1 VIGMLLFRA
10 GRALV
15 VTLSALTMAHLLDL
29 SHRLAYDTRLWAD
42 LTSAD
47 ALHRYF
53 ATGGGP
59 LEVATAAGVT
69 AFAMTV
75 GYQRP
80 AGRLAL
86 TAAMF
91 HTAALGVWLGVV
103 LPAGARGGT
112 GLSDL
117 ERWRTGWELGHTV
130 GFVLLLLGFAAL
142 VLAVLWERH
151 PGPVRRLAGAGAIG

>member
-1 VIGMLLFRA
+1 MIRMLLFRT

-42 LTSAD
+42 ITRPD

-53 ATGGGP
+53 ATVGGP

-69 AFAMTV
+69 VFALTV
-75 GYQRP
+75 GCQRP
-80 AGRLAL
+80 AGRFALA
-86 TAAMF
+86 AAMF

-103 LPAGARGGT
+103 LPAGARGGN
-112 GLSDL
+112 GQSDL

-142 VLAVLWERH
+142 VLAVLWEGH
-151 PGPVRRLAGAGAIG
+151 PSPMRRLAGAGAIR